1 MMKALFAAISGLQ
14 NHITYM
20 DVVGNNIANVNTQ
33 GFKASR
39 VTFQDMLTQTISG
52 ASAPTETR
60 GGTNP
65 QQVGLGV
72 KIGGVDVLHTQGSLQ
87 ATGRSTDFAIQGSG
101 FFIMKD
107 ANRTFY
113 TRDGAFDLAVSG
125 ELVNPTNAYKVQG
138 WRADTNGVVDIDAPL
153 TSIMIPMGQSIKA
166 QESTQVTL
174 KGNLDSGA
182 SSVAPADSFSTTVDI
197 YDSLGASHPVTIKY
211 TKTANPREWSVS
223 ATSTDTMINAL
234 TVDTDG
240 AGSTLIE
247 FDAQGR
253 RTVPAAGVKMEID
266 VDLMTASGA
275 GVTGTVDFTV
285 EVDHDAITQFAG
297 PGNVVQNFNNGYSAG
312 SLVSFSVGPLGDV
325 TGTFSNGTSRP
336 LGQIAMALFTNP
348 AGLARAGSN
357 NFESTSNAGVPAIGR
372 PSTGGRGSIGAGVLE
387 GSNSDLAR
395 EFTNVVIAQRG
406 FQASSRIISTADQM
420 LEGLVNLI
428 R

>member
-1 MMKALFAAISGLQ
+1 MMKALFAAIAGLQ

-39 VTFQDMLTQTISG
+39 VTFQDMLTQTLSG

-72 KIGGVDVLHTQGSLQ
+72 KIGGIDVLHTQGSLQ

-101 FFIMKD
+101 FFIVKD

-113 TRDGAFDLAVSG
+113 TRDGAFDVAVSG

-153 TSIMIPMGQSIKA
+153 TSIIIPMGQSIAA
-166 QESTQVTL
+166 QVSGQVTIQ
-174 KGNLDSGA
+174 GNLDATA

-197 YDSLGASHPVTIKY
+197 FDSLGAAHPVTVKY
-211 TKTANPREWSVS
+211 TKTVNPREWNVT
-223 ATSTDTMINAL
+223 ATSTDPMVNAL
-234 TVDTDG
+234 TIDTG
-240 AGSTLIE
+240 AGGTTVT

-253 RTVPAAGVKMEID
+253 RTAPAAGVPMSID
-266 VDLMTASGA
+266 VDLATASGA
-275 GVTGTVDFTV
+275 GTTGTVAFTV
-285 EVDHDAITQFAG
+285 DVNHDAITQFAG
-297 PGNVVQNFNNGYSAG
+297 PGNVVQSFNNGYSAG
-312 SLVSFSVGPLGDV
+312 SLMSFSVGPLGDV
-325 TGTFSNGTSRP
+325 TGIFSNGTSRP

-357 NFESTSNAGVPAIGR
+357 NFESTSNAGVPAVGR

-387 GSNSDLAR
+387 GSNTDLAR

>member
-14 NHITYM
+14 NHISYM

-39 VTFQDMLTQTISG
+39 VTFQDMLTQTLSG

-72 KIGGVDVLHTQGSLQ
+72 KIGGIDVLHTQGSLQ

-101 FFIMKD
+101 FFVLKD
-107 ANRTFY
+107 ANRTYY

-138 WRADTNGVVDIDAPL
+138 WRADSNGVVNTDAPL

-166 QESTQVTL
+166 QESTAVTL
-174 KGNLDSGA
+174 RGNLDAQASG
-182 SSVAPADSFSTTVDI
+182 VAPFGAFSTTVDI
-197 YDSLGASHPVTIKY
+197 FDSLGASHPVTIKY
-211 TKTANPREWSVS
+211 TRTANPNEWQVT
-223 ATSTDTMINAL
+223 ATSSDAMVNAL

-240 AGSTLIE
+240 AGSTLIT

-253 RTVPAAGVKMEID
+253 RMTPAAGTKMKIG
-266 VDLMTASGA
+266 VDLKTASGA
-275 GVTGTVDFTV
+275 GVTGTIDFTV
-285 EVDHDAITQFAG
+285 DVDHDDLTQFSG
-297 PGNVVQNFNNGYSAG
+297 PGNIVQSFNNGYSAG
-312 SLVSFSVGPLGDV
+312 ALVSFAIGPQGDV
-325 TGTFSNGTSRP
+325 TGIFSNGASRM
-336 LGQIAMALFTNP
+336 LGQMAMALFTNP

-357 NFESTSNAGVPAIGR
+357 NFESTSNAGVPAVGR
-372 PSTGGRGSIGAGVLE
+372 PGTGGRGSVGAGVLE
-387 GSNSDLAR
+387 GSNTDLAR
-395 EFTNVVIAQRG
+395 EFTNAVIAQRG

>member
-1 MMKALFAAISGLQ
+1 MMKALFAAIAGLQ

-65 QQVGLGV
+65 QQVGLGI
-72 KIGGVDVLHTQGSLQ
+72 KIGGIDVLHTQGSLQ
-87 ATGRSTDFAIQGSG
+87 ATGRNTDFAIQGSG

-107 ANRTFY
+107 QNRTFY
-113 TRDGAFDLAVSG
+113 TRDGAFDIAVTG
-125 ELVNPTNAYKVQG
+125 ELVNPTNAFKVQG
-138 WRADTNGVVDIDAPL
+138 WRADTNGVVNIDAPL
-153 TSIMIPMGQSIKA
+153 NSIMIPMGQSIAA
-166 QESTQVTL
+166 QATTQVTVQ
-174 KGNLDSGA
+174 GNLDAGA
-182 SSVAPADSFSTTVDI
+182 SQVAPVGSFSTTLDV
-197 YDSLGASHPVTIKY
+197 YDSLGAAHAVTIKY
-211 TKTANPREWSVS
+211 SKTVNPNEWDVT
-223 ATSTDTMINAL
+223 ATTSDPMVNAL
-234 TVDTDG
+234 TLDTG
-240 AGSTLIE
+240 AGGTTVT

-253 RTVPAAGVKMEID
+253 RITPALGTKMTID
-266 VDLMTASGA
+266 VDLLTASGA
-275 GVTGTVDFTV
+275 GTTGTPAFTV
-285 EVDHDAITQFAG
+285 EVDQDAITQFTG
-297 PGNVVQNFNNGYSAG
+297 PGSVAPTFNNGYSAG
-312 SLVSFSVGPLGDV
+312 SLVSFSVGPAGDI
-325 TGTFSNGTSRP
+325 TGIFSNGTTRP

-348 AGLARAGSN
+348 AGLQRAGSN
-357 NFESTSNAGVPAIGR
+357 NFESTSNSGVPAIGR
-372 PSTGGRGSIGAGVLE
+372 PSSGGRGSIGAGVLE
-387 GSNSDLAR
+387 GSNTDLAR